1 MTKRNKI
8 ISWIGQSVVAVILGQ
23 SLFFKFTGAPE
34 AVQLFTALGVEP
46 WGRIGLG
53 LVELGTVI
61 LLLTPRGAATG
72 ALLAIG
78 MMIGAIGSHLFV
90 LGVEVQGDGGTLFA
104 MAWVVLAAASAVA
117 WVRRGSIPVLGSLF
131 FTNGESIEPVSTG

>member
-8 ISWIGQSVVAVILGQ
+8 ISWIGQIVVAVILGQ

-34 AVQLFTALGVEP
+34 AVQLFTALGAEP

-53 LVELGTVI
+53 LVELATVI

-72 ALLAIG
+72 ALLAIEL
-78 MMIGAIGSHLFV
+78 MVGAIGSHLFV
-90 LGVEVQGDGGTLFA
+90 LGVDLQGDGGTLFA

>member
-8 ISWIGQSVVAVILGQ
+8 ISWIGQIIAAVILSQ
-23 SLFFKFTGAPE
+23 SLFFKLSGAPE
-34 AVQLFTALGVEP
+34 AVHIFTVLGVEP
-46 WGRIGLG
+46 WGRIGIA
-53 LVELGTVI
+53 VFELATVI
-61 LLLTPRGAATG
+61 MLLTPRGAATG
-72 ALLAIG
+72 AVLAIG
-78 MMIGAIGSHLFV
+78 LMIGAVGSHLFV
-90 LGVEVQGDGGTLFA
+90 LGVDLQGDGGTLFA